1 MKGKPKAFLA
11 WIGRNLG
18 AKFSIGLITAVPVGV
33 TVWILWWGFNTIDN
47 VLQPFIK
54 TIWGHTIPGVGFGI
68 TVVFIYLVGILASNV
83 IGKRLIR
90 YGESALPWM
99 PVVRQLYT
107 GVKQIIEGFT
117 APTKTRRMQPVITEF
132 PRKGMK
138 VVGFATNE
146 VLTES
151 GKKLVTV
158 FIPTSPN
165 PTSGYLQ
172 IVDEDEIVR
181 TDMSVENALKM
192 IVSAGKVLPEE
203 VVSKLAE
210 AG

>member
-1 MKGKPKAFLA
+1 MKGKPRAFLA

-18 AKFSIGLITAVPVGV
+18 AKFSIGLVTAVPVGV
-33 TVWILWWGFNTIDN
+33 TVWVLWWGFNTIDN

-54 TIWGHTIPGVGFGI
+54 TIWGHTIPGAGFGV
-68 TVVFIYLVGILASNV
+68 TVVLIYLIGILASNV

-107 GVKQIIEGFT
+107 GIKQIMESFSV
-117 APTKTRRMQPVITEF
+117 PTKTRRMHPVITEF

-138 VVGFATNE
+138 VIGFVTNE
-146 VLTES
+146 VPTE
-151 GKKLVTV
+151 GKKKFVTV

-172 IVDEDEIVR
+172 IVAEDEIIR
-181 TDMSVENALKM
+181 TDMSVESALKM
-192 IVSAGKVLPEE
+192 VVSAGKVLPEE
-203 VVSKLAE
+203 VVSILSE